1 MLDEQTENQHIQ
13 GLTLCLVSLSHP
25 YIPSGGVVDM
35 DGASY
40 NEDTYM
46 NRRNDVNVNEEGGE
60 EKV

>member
-40 NEDTYM
+40 MKTHAWTTGM
-46 NRRNDVNVNEEGGE
+46 MSM
-60 EKV
+60 